1 MAPTPDPRARAVPL
15 SPAAASRGRRRLL
28 RGLGGGAVA
37 LLLQPRRAFAQGGD
51 RTIRLILPISA
62 GSGAD
67 GVARAMTGA
76 LGKSLGHAVVV
87 ENLPGAGG
95 IPGTQQIVKAPRDGF
110 TLGLVSNNHVV
121 NPSIY
126 KSMPYD
132 AVADITPVTVI
143 GSTPFV
149 LVAHPS
155 VPAKNIPELLALA
168 RVRPGAL
175 NYASSGNG
183 TIIQLAAEMLRDEAK
198 IDIRHIPYRGT
209 GPMVTDLLG
218 GQVQLGVLAI
228 NVAMPHLKSGALRAL
243 GLTSAKRSPLLPEL
257 PAIAEQG
264 LPRYAIE
271 GWIAVIGPAGLGRA
285 DTDRIYRAFKETV
298 ETPEVRD
305 VLLAQGYTLQSL
317 PPDAT
322 AAWFRSERD
331 RMAALVRQAGV
342 KID

>member
-1 MAPTPDPRARAVPL
+1 
-15 SPAAASRGRRRLL
+15 
-28 RGLGGGAVA
+28 
-37 LLLQPRRAFAQGGD
+37 
-51 RTIRLILPISA
+51 
-62 GSGAD
+62 
-67 GVARAMTGA
+67 
-76 LGKSLGHAVVV
+76 VVV

-149 LVAHPS
+149 LAAHPS

-168 RVRPGAL
+168 RARPGAL